1 MPLKVTESPW
11 ETVMSWRKS
20 QLWQSP
26 MDNDVYWNKLVM
38 SSIRVRLMS
47 SKGLSQ
53 LGLYTLVEQG
63 AFDTAFF
70 TEFVR
75 GIKKNDQRICYTQ
88 NNSTAVFTDTW
99 SQSFYRRWESNPR
112 RGTKEPSYDWSLIPL
127 GYRSTY
133 RILLKYLKAE
143 DKSNKCTSLL
153 AGS

>member
-1 MPLKVTESPW
+1 
-11 ETVMSWRKS
+11 
-20 QLWQSP
+20 

-88 NNSTAVFTDTW
+88 NNSTAVFTDT
-99 SQSFYRRWESNPR
+99 
-112 RGTKEPSYDWSLIPL
+112 
-127 GYRSTY
+127 
-133 RILLKYLKAE
+133 
-143 DKSNKCTSLL
+143 
-153 AGS
+153 